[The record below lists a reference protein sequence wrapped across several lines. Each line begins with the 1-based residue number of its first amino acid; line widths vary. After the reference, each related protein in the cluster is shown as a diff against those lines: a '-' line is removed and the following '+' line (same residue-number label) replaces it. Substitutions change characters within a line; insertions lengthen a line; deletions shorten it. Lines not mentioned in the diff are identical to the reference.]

1 MVKRGFMKT
10 VEATF
15 AVVLFL
21 VFLAFLTLN
30 QYKAQPEL
38 VPQDITLIQD
48 TVFNEIQ
55 TNPVYRAN
63 ALNLEQPALN
73 LFVNS
78 IVPERYNNNLTM
90 CGGAICQPSAI
101 NTEEEIYV
109 DTLVIS
115 NTTKTVYL
123 TLYLW

>member
-1 MVKRGFMKT
+1 MKT

-38 VPQDITLIQD
+38 VPQDVTLIQD

-63 ALNLEQPALN
+63 ALSLEQLELN
-73 LFVNS
+73 LFINS
-78 IVPERYNNNLTM
+78 TVPERYNHNITV
-90 CGGAICQPSAI
+90 CEVGPCQPLAI
-101 NTEEEIYV
+101 NTKEEIYV

-115 NTTKTVYL
+115 NTTKTAYL
-123 TLYLW
+123 TLYLWQE